1 MATVNVSLPDPLRD
15 YVEARAAAGSYSTSE
30 YIRHL
35 IREDQ
40 ARHAEAER
48 DLLWELLAVSARQ
61 LDEGQGVAF
70 DVDAIIADRRRR
82 HAA

>member
-1 MATVNVSLPDPLRD
+1 MATVNVSLPEPLRD
-15 YVEARAAAGSYSTSE
+15 YVEARAAAGAYSTSE

-40 ARHAEAER
+40 ARHAAAER

-61 LDEGQGVAF
+61 LDEGEGVPL
-70 DVDAIIADRRRR
+70 DIEAIIATGRRRR
-82 HAA
+82 AA